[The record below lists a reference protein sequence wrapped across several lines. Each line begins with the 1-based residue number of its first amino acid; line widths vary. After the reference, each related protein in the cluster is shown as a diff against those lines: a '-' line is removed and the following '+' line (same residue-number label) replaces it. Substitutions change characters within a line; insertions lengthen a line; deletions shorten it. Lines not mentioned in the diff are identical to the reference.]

1 MNSYRVIWAVLID
14 ADSPEEAVAEARDM
28 QLDEN
33 TLATTFNVTE
43 CTPDGRTPYS
53 PSVVIDA
60 DSLTPMAV
68 H

>member
-1 MNSYRVIWAVLID
+1 MNTYRVIWAVLLS
-14 ADSPEEAVAEARDM
+14 AESPEEAVAEARSM
-28 QLDEN
+28 QMDEN

-43 CTPDGRTPYS
+43 CTPDGLIPYS

-60 DSLTPMAV
+60 DTLIPVAV